1 MKIIVESANA
11 PRYMS
16 FNSESLN
23 AIELAGGKFELGNSS
38 LLIEDLVCGDIVEA
52 YQSASGT
59 LTYANLVTRGS
70 FSALRI
76 FSRNTAFNFI
86 YQFCK
91 EMDALGA
98 GSSAH
103 EQLGLA
109 LITVPHEVDFWHI
122 DAQARRR
129 FGSDCIFK
137 RMAVR
142 HQKPCL

>member
-1 MKIIVESANA
+1 MKILVESADA
-11 PRYMS
+11 PQYMS

-23 AIELAGGKFELGNSS
+23 AIQLASGKFELRNSS
-38 LLIEDLVCGDIVEA
+38 LLIEDLVYGDVINA
-52 YQSASGT
+52 KQSARGT
-59 LTYANLVTRGS
+59 LIYANLITRGS

-76 FSRNTAFNFI
+76 FSSNTAFKFI

-91 EMDALGA
+91 EMDVLGA

-103 EQLGLA
+103 EQLRLA
-109 LITVPHEVDFWHI
+109 LITVPKEVDFWYV

-142 HQKPCL
+142 HQKV